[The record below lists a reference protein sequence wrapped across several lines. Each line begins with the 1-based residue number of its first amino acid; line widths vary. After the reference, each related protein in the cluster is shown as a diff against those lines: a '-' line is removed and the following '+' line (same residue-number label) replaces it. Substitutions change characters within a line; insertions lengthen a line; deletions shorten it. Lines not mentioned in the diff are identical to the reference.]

1 MEEGRALSSV
11 GIFALYLCVSRILSN
26 SFTAGAA
33 MSRHVSIYKVAPNL
47 FHASLWFIL
56 GEGFCGVRIVLGKGR
71 ETQKDQGYS
80 SLHFFAFPQMVMLF
94 RAKGKP
100 EQNRGQFHST
110 LIYTAPVMSQELC
123 LVQRV
128 VSREKSGFHIA
139 FPESV
144 MENILS
150 TLHEQRG

>member
-11 GIFALYLCVSRILSN
+11 GIFALYLCVSPILST